1 MRKTKAF
8 LWKRIQCQLRL
19 HAMRDF
25 HKPIILFRFREVIE
39 LASLAISIFQEKR
52 SSALGNPLAF
62 LVGQMVKNPPANS
75 GEAGGTGLILGLGR
89 SPGEG
94 IATHSSILA
103 WRIPWTEEPGGLQST
118 GSPKNWMRL
127 ATDTASPQHKPPGQA
142 ACSLEA
148 LWPRAMGKKV
158 KDR

>member
-1 MRKTKAF
+1 MAGAGT
-8 LWKRIQCQLRL
+8 
-19 HAMRDF
+19 
-25 HKPIILFRFREVIE
+25 PEP
-39 LASLAISIFQEKR
+39 
-52 SSALGNPLAF
+52 GPLALSHARSQEAGLGRSWEGAAPAAP
-62 LVGQMVKNPPANS
+62 LVAQTEKNPPAVQ
-75 GEAGGTGLILGLGR
+75 ETRAR
-89 SPGEG
+89 SQGQEDPPEEEMS
-94 IATHSSILA
+94 THSSILA